1 VKVLVCD
8 DIKDR
13 CTDVGERV
21 RQSGQDCQCLYENAL
36 TAELRELFA
45 TARSSM
51 KEPNK
56 YSAAADSPFD
66 RMDIVILDN
75 NLTLLETPGGEPL
88 TAESIAGY
96 VRAFTKASYIVS
108 LNLNPDADF
117 DLDYL
122 VGDFSTRADV
132 AVNTDH
138 LSNAALWNRSSAPA
152 EDGFLPWYWPRL
164 ESVPKQRQQQIEFV
178 RTRLDQPVLKVLGFD
193 DDAID
198 LLSPHARGALSPEAG
213 SDREIAR
220 GAPPLKD
227 VTFRDH
233 FIVKDRSI
241 PLKPARQAL
250 SKAEKAGNRELTD
263 VIARVVAADIDLWFR
278 RDIVGPQEPLVDVPH
293 LLMRFPFLLGKGAG
307 DIEEWNKAVRADSEP
322 YGLDK
327 ELYSTHLA
335 EKKFEH
341 DLWVPSACFWWP
353 KLRMDEKLNGYFF
366 EAKQGDWAD
375 VVFCEDCSKFLER
388 SPEHGKAP
396 TEFPA
401 EFEGAWGRRHIARID
416 DRKYSPRSRL
426 AI

>member
-1 VKVLVCD
+1 MENPENY
-8 DIKDR
+8 R
-13 CTDVGERV
+13 C
-21 RQSGQDCQCLYENAL
+21 
-36 TAELRELFA
+36 
-45 TARSSM
+45 
-51 KEPNK
+51 
-56 YSAAADSPFD
+56 ADNSPFD
-66 RMDIVILDN
+66 TADIVILDN
-75 NLTLLETPGGEPL
+75 NLTHLENSGPPL

-96 VRAFTKASYIVS
+96 VRAFTKASYVVS
-108 LNLNPDADF
+108 LNLNPDVDF

-122 VGDFSTRADV
+122 IGDFSTRADV
-132 AVNTDH
+132 ALNTDH
-138 LSNAALWNRSSAPA
+138 LSIAALWNRSSAPA
-152 EDGFLPWYWPRL
+152 EDGFLPWYWPQL
-164 ESVPKQRQQQIEFV
+164 ESVQKQRQQQIEFV

-193 DDAID
+193 DDAIE
-198 LLSPHARGALSPEAG
+198 LLSPHARGALSPEAA
-213 SDREIAR
+213 SDGEIAR
-220 GAPPLKD
+220 GGPSLKE

-307 DIEEWNKAVRADSEP
+307 YIEAWNEAAPADSEP

-327 ELYSTHLA
+327 ELYSAYLA
-335 EKKFEH
+335 RRKFEH
-341 DLWVPSACFWWP
+341 DLWVPTACFWWP
-353 KLRMDEKLNGYFF
+353 KLRMDEKLNERFF

-375 VVFCEDCSKFLER
+375 AVFCEDCSKFLER

-396 TEFPA
+396 TEFAA
-401 EFEGAWGRRHIARID
+401 EFEGAWGRRYVAHIDGRS
-416 DRKYSPRSRL
+416 YSPLSRL